1 MSLIHKFSSVTSGSI
16 MMQVSLN
23 FFLDVDVL
31 VNCSGK
37 DVDAAKGHL
46 ILFDSNDME
55 NFLKVAALL
64 DGSSIDFL
72 FANKR
77 GTEGSTSRIKIN
89 TVKKFI
95 RSLDTK
101 GQEEVAKFYT
111 LVYKALVEYNSEK
124 AKSWG
129 CSCCDKDI
137 KRDLL
142 LKLEYGVQ
150 SLKSSLGLML

>member
-1 MSLIHKFSSVTSGSI
+1 
-16 MMQVSLN
+16 MQVSLN

-31 VNCSGK
+31 LNCNGK
-37 DVDAAKGHL
+37 EIDSAKGHL
-46 ILFDSNDME
+46 ILFNSNDME

-72 FANKR
+72 FANKH
-77 GTEGSTSRIKIN
+77 GTQGSTSRIKIN

-101 GQEEVAKFYT
+101 GQEEVANFYT
-111 LVYKALVEYNSEK
+111 LVYKALVEYNNEK

-142 LKLEYGVQ
+142 LKLEDGVRC
-150 SLKSSLGLML
+150 LKNRLGLML